1 MRAIK
6 ILTALA
12 LLMCRSTFAGELYTN
27 VTRSVL
33 VPAEEATRLWI
44 SSFQPLTITTDH
56 RDDLPR
62 PCTPE
67 IPKAVA
73 LQWNTNY
80 GFFSE
85 HLVSAAE
92 QAHLDSPSLATIL
105 STLRGSKENRGL
117 AILPVQA
124 LSTWVDGM
132 AVWVV
137 NFRWEQAGLASDGY
151 VGHVRSFTF
160 TQKNLKLIT
169 WQTCD

>member
-6 ILTALA
+6 ILAALA
-12 LLMCRSTFAGELYTN
+12 LLVFRSMFAGEVYTN
-27 VTRSVL
+27 ATKSVL
-33 VPAEEATRLWI
+33 VSPEKATRLWI
-44 SSFQPLTITTDH
+44 SSFQPITITTDH
-56 RDDLPR
+56 REDLPR

-67 IPKAVA
+67 ISKSIA
-73 LQWNTNY
+73 LQWHTNY

-92 QAHLDSPSLATIL
+92 QAHLDSPSLTKIL
-105 STLRGSKENRGL
+105 STLRGAKENKGL
-117 AILPVQA
+117 AILPVEA
-124 LSTWVDGM
+124 LSTWVNGM

-137 NFRWEQAGLASDGY
+137 GFRWEQEGLVSDGY

-160 TQKNLKLIT
+160 TQKDLKLIT